1 MTCLRKR
8 RNASNMRTRNAAEN
22 KSYDA
27 FERMLEIA
35 SEDAC
40 GVSTVYS
47 IGLGPDWNKV
57 NEIAQSDERI
67 AAALR
72 RYDEKIDTNISSMF
86 TSMEEDSPAAAET
99 QPVQSRASGASF
111 FSRLKFS

>member
-1 MTCLRKR
+1 
-8 RNASNMRTRNAAEN
+8 MRTRNAAEN
-22 KSYDA
+22 ESYDA

-40 GVSTVYS
+40 GVSTVHS

-111 FSRLKFS
+111 FSRLKFW